1 MDNILILP
9 GGLQI
14 GGAEKIAA
22 DISKYAPKG
31 KYCFHYIVFEG
42 LDNVYGAEI
51 ESRGGK
57 VFTIPSPSKGY
68 KQYRRFLG
76 DLMDKYHYKAVH
88 SHTMFNSGINL
99 SVAKKHGVPIRI
111 CHSHTTK
118 TETNISFKRNMYHKY
133 MRRMILN
140 NATDLFACG
149 VEAGNWLYGET
160 EFKKRGKVIH
170 NGIDVD
176 LFAYNETNRQE
187 IRKKLGLEGKFV
199 IGHTGHFYP
208 VKNQI
213 FLINLMPEIIKN
225 NKDAV
230 LIFLGD
236 GHDRK
241 ILEDRISELELKNN
255 VVLYGSTRDVNR
267 FYSAFDVFAFPSLRE
282 GAPLALI
289 EAQTNGL
296 PCIISSAIP
305 NDAIL
310 TDLVTPVDL
319 QNKEKWVSQIISASR
334 KNASE
339 YAGIIKKSGYSSQS
353 TVEAIYEA
361 YDR

>member
-1 MDNILILP
+1 MDNILIFP
-9 GGLQI
+9 GGLEI
-14 GGAEKIAA
+14 GGAEKVAA
-22 DISKYAPKG
+22 DICKFAPKG
-31 KYCFHYIVFEG
+31 KYCFHYLIFDG
-42 LDNVYGAEI
+42 DKNDYGPEI
-51 ESRGGK
+51 EKKGGK
-57 VFTIPSPSKGY
+57 VFSVPAPKKGY
-68 KQYRRFLG
+68 RSYYNNIINLMKQYQ
-76 DLMDKYHYKAVH
+76 YKAVH

-99 SVAKKHGVPIRI
+99 YAARKCGVPVRI

-118 TETNISFKRNMYHKY
+118 TETKISFKQNAYHKL
-133 MRRMILN
+133 MRRIILK

-176 LFAYNETNRQE
+176 LFAYNETSRQE
-187 IRKKLGLEGKFV
+187 IRKKLGLEEKFV

-213 FLINLMPEIIKN
+213 FLINLMPEIIQN
-225 NKDAV
+225 NKESV

-255 VVLYGSTRDVNR
+255 VVLYGSTREVNR

-282 GAPLALI
+282 GTPLALI

-339 YAGIIKKSGYSSQS
+339 YAEIIKKSGYSSQS